1 MLSKSKNIICY
12 ETIDST
18 QLEAWRIG
26 SAGKIESGT
35 MIVADIQ
42 TAGIGTHGR
51 TWVTDE
57 KDNIAVSIYFKPNCE
72 VEKIKNIT
80 IEIAKKIVSILQP
93 FIGVE
98 LNIKE
103 PNDLYW
109 NGKKLGRNIS
119 GN

>member
-1 MLSKSKNIICY
+1 MRLKDKEVIYY

-18 QLEAWRIG
+18 QFEAWRLG

-35 MIVADIQ
+35 IIVADIQ

-51 TWVTDE
+51 TWITDE
-57 KDNIAVSIYFKPNCE
+57 KDNIAASIYFKPNCE
-72 VEKIKNIT
+72 IEIIKNIT

-119 GN
+119 

>member
-1 MLSKSKNIICY
+1 MLSKSKNIIYY

-18 QLEAWRIG
+18 QLEAWRLG

-51 TWVTDE
+51 TWITDE
-57 KDNIAVSIYFKPNCE
+57 NDNIAISMYFRTECE
-72 VEKIKNIT
+72 IEKIKNIT
-80 IEIAKKIVSILQP
+80 TKIAEKIVSILKVQ
-93 FIGVE
+93 IGVE
-98 LNIKE
+98 LNIKK
-103 PNDLYW
+103 PNDIYW

-119 GN
+119 